1 MVLSNSTSGT
11 DATTSQ
17 KGQYELSTE
26 ELARG
31 AKMVLHLRDGLS
43 TLQSNRKASIR
54 SQRFHPRSLTIAK
67 KADGTA
73 RTVGRHLHRHAHGC
87 RRRDTFGGRQLQSSN
102 AYVPAE
108 LQFGGYPPQS
118 RSSGRRETEGRI
130 GDTFALSNGAFGNC
144 ESTAWRDPAVDETE
158 QQISKEHGTD
168 GRAHPC
174 QIALEGHLHPVVK
187 RISPETPVR
196 SETAVQA

>member
-31 AKMVLHLRDGLS
+31 AQMVFHLRDGLS
-43 TLQSNRKASIR
+43 SFDR
-54 SQRFHPRSLTIAK
+54 SHKPRIAPQQF
-67 KADGTA
+67 
-73 RTVGRHLHRHAHGC
+73 HAHNFSLGA
-87 RRRDTFGGRQLQSSN
+87 N
-102 AYVPAE
+102 
-108 LQFGGYPPQS
+108 PPQS
-118 RSSGRRETEGRI
+118 RSSGRQETEGRI